1 MKHFIGQG
9 QIYVRALSELPT
21 AGIVHSSICTTLT
34 AFIEPAKPKPGPED
48 TQGSKDSGQEI
59 PPDIV
64 VVTDTTDVQEN
75 EVKMHSLRCRQQL
88 ILRSE

>member
-34 AFIEPAKPKPGPED
+34 AFIEPAKSKTEPED
-48 TQGSKDSGQEI
+48 TQDSKDSGQEVL
-59 PPDIV
+59 PDIV
-64 VVTDTTDVQEN
+64 VVTDTTNVQAN
-75 EVKMHSLRCRQQL
+75 EVKLHCLRCCQQL